1 MSKNLKARSIFD
13 LYSEALQCDSLL
25 KHHYSAD
32 DISFGETKVA
42 WELFG
47 NLNTLKEE
55 IDNRLAKLEIADI
68 EDKEPRFEMAD

>member
-1 MSKNLKARSIFD
+1 MNKNFKARSTFD

-25 KHHYSAD
+25 KFHYSAD
-32 DISFGETKVA
+32 DISFEEQKEA

-47 NLNTLKEE
+47 NLNNLKEE